1 MRRCP
6 VCNSFFDD
14 ATDACPHDGSEL
26 IQVHVEAV
34 RNGLEGKIV
43 NERYELR
50 ESIGEGGMGMVYKG
64 HDLQKDR
71 AVALKVLHKDISDD
85 ERTVRRFFSEARVL
99 SSLAHP
105 NIIELYDFG
114 RLDEGP
120 LYIAMELLEGNPA
133 DELIK
138 RGPMP
143 IEQALD
149 IIDQS
154 AAALAEAHLQGVIHR
169 DLKPANIFVTEKP
182 DGTRH
187 VTVLD
192 FGIAKIA
199 GSGQNLTATGKV
211 MGTPSYMA
219 PEQIRGE
226 EPDPRT
232 DIYALGAMGYELL
245 AGKPPF
251 MADGPIAVLF
261 MHLERPPEP
270 LDRVKTYEP
279 VSRELAEAMDQ
290 LLAKDPAERPR
301 NMHEVRKLLA
311 PFLGR
316 EVEDPMAPRLVFDLP
331 DLPGQRSSKPASDSE
346 VDTEELNFEDQGGLK
361 AAMEKAAAEQ
371 AAQGGPTPNS
381 AKKTVVAASVAGPG
395 AEAAGRGASWWVGA
409 MLIAVLLAAA
419 LAIAVFLYLKGN
431 GAKASLQQ
439 PGPSA
444 VALHLSGEVP
454 R

>member
-1 MRRCP
+1 MQRCP

-14 ATDACPHDGSEL
+14 ATTTCPHDGAGL
-26 IQVHVEAV
+26 VPVHVEAA
-34 RNGLEGKIV
+34 RSGLEGKVV

-143 IEQALD
+143 VEQALD

-169 DLKPANIFVTEKP
+169 DLKPANIFVTEKG

-261 MHLERPPEP
+261 MHLERPPDP
-270 LDRVKTYEP
+270 LDKVKTHDP

-290 LLAKDPAERPR
+290 LLAKAPADRPR

-316 EVEDPMAPRLVFDLP
+316 EVEDPVAPRLAFDLP
-331 DLPGQRSSKPASDSE
+331 DLPGQLGDKPGGSPSE
-346 VDTEELNFEDQGGLK
+346 VETEEFNFEDQGGLQAAIDK
-361 AAMEKAAAEQ
+361 AVAEQ
-371 AAQGGPTPNS
+371 AAGPTPNS
-381 AKKTVVAASVAGPG
+381 ARKTVVAASVAGPSAQPG
-395 AEAAGRGASWWVGA
+395 KRGASWWVGA
-409 MLIAVLLAAA
+409 VLVAILLAAA
-419 LAIAVFLYLKGN
+419 LAIAVFLYLKGD
-431 GAKASLQQ
+431 GAKAMIQKHA
-439 PGPSA
+439 PDA
-444 VALHLSGEVP
+444 VALHLSGEVS